1 MRAAGSNFPLFV
13 PFSLSLHLLSPPSPL
28 RRDSSISRGFLS
40 YLIKQSGCRPCGWL
54 QTPTRP
60 TVIETAPPTDSLCQ
74 TQANLRPLYRV
85 VPTWAQ
91 KKKKII
97 VKEEN
102 SARACVAKRRDGYSA
117 SARYTLQRC
126 AIAALQQAQSIT
138 TLQSLHSPHSLR
150 FPLHSLHWGEWAC
163 AHVLSWLLELSIRDK
178 TLRIAQL
185 LCTGLLHLAVSSPS
199 SVIQVESRSSC
210 LHLPAGLRSAL
221 AVWLVSGGLKV
232 AVQAWID
239 V

>member
-1 MRAAGSNFPLFV
+1 MWVAANSNSPDRNRDRASDR
-13 PFSLSLHLLSPPSPL
+13 LSPPDPGQSPA
-28 RRDSSISRGFLS
+28 I
-40 YLIKQSGCRPCGWL
+40 IPCCAYVG
-54 QTPTRP
+54 
-60 TVIETAPPTDSLCQ
+60 A
-74 TQANLRPLYRV
+74 
-85 VPTWAQ
+85 
-91 KKKKII
+91 KKKKKEII

-102 SARACVAKRRDGYSA
+102 SARVWVAKRRDGYSA

-163 AHVLSWLLELSIRDK
+163 AHVLRWLLELSIRDK